1 MNHEEAYKEWDLTI
15 TPKQSLFALNLKD
28 VWRYRD
34 LLGMFV
40 KRDFIANYKQTIL
53 GPLWFFLQP
62 LFTALIYTFVFGRIA
77 GISTDGIPRPLFYL
91 TGITAWNYFADCL
104 GKTSS
109 VFTANASI
117 FGKVYFPRLIMPL
130 SIIISNLIR
139 FGIQLI
145 LLAAMVIWYSMSTT
159 TSIGPNYTILFL
171 PFIVILLALWG
182 LGIGMLVSSFT
193 TKYKDLQYLMQFGVT
208 LLMYATPVI
217 YPLSTIPEKYRD
229 WMALNPLAP
238 VIECFRYMTTG
249 SGSVNVHELMSASA
263 IILIVAVIGL
273 LVFNRT
279 ERNFIDTI

>member
-15 TPKQSLFALNLKD
+15 TPKQSLFSLNLKD

-62 LFTALIYTFVFGRIA
+62 LFTALIYTFIFGRIA

-109 VFTANASI
+109 VFTTNASI

-145 LLAAMVIWYSMSTT
+145 LLAAMVLWYSMSA
-159 TSIGPNYTILFL
+159 SIEIGPNWTILFL
-171 PFIVILLALWG
+171 PLIVILLALWG

-238 VIECFRYMTTG
+238 VIECFRYMVTG
-249 SGSVNVHELMSASA
+249 SGGMDIRELVNASV
-263 IILIVAVIGL
+263 IILIVAAIGL